1 MSEEM
6 NAVRQREELKQKT
19 RKPLNGRLIALLNQI
34 EKRPALFVG
43 SDSDLRALFHFLNGW
58 QCAMGGMPGCEDA
71 NLNERMNVFVA
82 LKYGDFDSLN
92 WADLLIRHEGEAAAV
107 RKFFECFHEMQR

>member
-6 NAVRQREELKQKT
+6 DAVRQREALKQKA

-43 SDSDLRALFHFLNGW
+43 SDSDLRALFHYLNGW
-58 QCAMGGMPGCEDA
+58 QCAVGCEDA
-71 NLNERMNVFVA
+71 NLNERMNAFIA

-92 WADLLIRHEGEAAAV
+92 WADLLIRHEGEAASV
-107 RKFFECFHEMQR
+107 RRFFECFHEMQR